1 MKTTLQNIVGL
12 LNNMVQSS
20 EEMMLEH
27 IEKYK
32 TACEEN
38 GFCSTDAEMRNAE
51 KSYFTGYHDALE
63 SLSNII
69 YTLYPEVNE

>member
-1 MKTTLQNIVGL
+1 MKTTLQSIVGL
-12 LNNMVQSS
+12 LNTMVESS
-20 EEMMLEH
+20 EEMMFEH
-27 IEKYK
+27 IEKYEK
-32 TACEEN
+32 ACEES

-69 YTLYPEVNE
+69 YTLYPEVTE